1 MGKGC
6 YLQRL
11 PGDPKA
17 RLSPTYHLGEEERE
31 KAASSQVM
39 ENPGSRTTMHPIQSG
54 EPMKGCLV
62 EKFQGYVLIINYS
75 TVTLA

>member
-1 MGKGC
+1 MGKEC
-6 YLQRL
+6 CLQRL

-17 RLSPTYHLGEEERE
+17 RMSPTYHLGEEKE

-62 EKFQGYVLIINYS
+62 EMSPRVCFNNKL
-75 TVTLA
+75 